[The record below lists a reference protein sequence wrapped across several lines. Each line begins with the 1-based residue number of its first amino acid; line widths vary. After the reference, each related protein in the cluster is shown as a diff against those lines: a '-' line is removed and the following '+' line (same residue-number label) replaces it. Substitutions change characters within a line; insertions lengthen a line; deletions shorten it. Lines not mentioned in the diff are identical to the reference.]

1 MSELLVPRS
10 DLLEKIK
17 PFYNNLDLVKV
28 LTGMRR
34 TGKSTLFELI
44 KADISNSL
52 HLKDNHFLSINFED
66 IHWRSLPLEEI
77 HEKIL
82 HFAQQQTPSFVLLD
96 EVQNVDRWEIMVNS
110 LRQHAIASIFITG
123 SNSKLLSGEL
133 ATHLSGRYV
142 SFEVFPFSFKEFV
155 LCNKGN
161 SDLSIN
167 EIFNTYLTIGGM
179 PAWAHGFS
187 KRPFEAWQQYVSDLF
202 DTIFVKD
209 IISRRQIRD
218 VELFK
223 KVLRYLFDQTGHPIS
238 IASLTR
244 YLKSEGRAPSKETL
258 ANFIEAACEAFI
270 FEQMNFETEEGKR
283 MLAFNH
289 KFYINDHG
297 LRQALFL
304 SNQINIDQILENIVA
319 IELRRRGWKVSIG
332 RIACAQ
338 KPSKELEVDFIAR
351 KNNQTLY
358 AQVAYLLANKETEER
373 EFGALLSIPDNF
385 PKVVLSLDPI
395 LRPQKGIEHQ
405 DLRQWLL
412 SEW

>member
-1 MSELLVPRS
+1 MENSE
-10 DLLEKIK
+10 EK
-17 PFYNNLDLVKV
+17 
-28 LTGMRR
+28 
-34 TGKSTLFELI
+34 
-44 KADISNSL
+44 
-52 HLKDNHFLSINFED
+52 
-66 IHWRSLPLEEI
+66 
-77 HEKIL
+77 
-82 HFAQQQTPSFVLLD
+82 
-96 EVQNVDRWEIMVNS
+96 
-110 LRQHAIASIFITG
+110 
-123 SNSKLLSGEL
+123 
-133 ATHLSGRYV
+133 
-142 SFEVFPFSFKEFV
+142 
-155 LCNKGN
+155 
-161 SDLSIN
+161 
-167 EIFNTYLTIGGM
+167 
-179 PAWAHGFS
+179 
-187 KRPFEAWQQYVSDLF
+187 
-202 DTIFVKD
+202 
-209 IISRRQIRD
+209 
-218 VELFK
+218 
-223 KVLRYLFDQTGHPIS
+223 
-238 IASLTR
+238 
-244 YLKSEGRAPSKETL
+244 
-258 ANFIEAACEAFI
+258 
-270 FEQMNFETEEGKR
+270 MNFETAEGKR

-358 AQVAYLLANKETEER
+358 VQVAYLLANKETEER